1 MIGKREK
8 KILLL
13 IFVFFSA
20 VASLRPAS
28 GTEVSVDGS
37 RIYAGDHYINTI
49 TISWNSDPSVN
60 APKYVKYEQP
70 KGRSIVRI
78 SRRDEINYSSAGAVP
93 AGRTIFEIEL
103 TAKKPADSA
112 KSKAVLVYNGGET
125 GDSNEK
131 AIEITE
137 PVIRKKIFNIFKLSH
152 LILIC
157 LGIAV
162 AGLGGYRIAVFNRHR
177 REKKNKTAH
186 EAADRDLL
194 ELNSLGRLVEKKEVD
209 VYINQANSFFEKM
222 IRDLGTPEKSEET
235 DGLSFIGD
243 AEIKRKIHIVRKV
256 LHDARFSGY
265 VPAESEKEDIYQ
277 ACKSLYEIKSSK
289 ILEK

>member
-1 MIGKREK
+1 VIGKREK

-13 IFVFFSA
+13 IFVFLAA
-20 VASLRPAS
+20 VVPLRPAS

-37 RIYAGDHYINTI
+37 RLYAGDHYINTI
-49 TISWNSDPSVN
+49 SVSWKGDPSVS
-60 APKYVKYEQP
+60 APKYVKYEQS

-78 SRRDEINYSSAGAVP
+78 SRKDEINYSSADAVP
-93 AGRTIFEIEL
+93 AGNTIFEIEL
-103 TAKKPADSA
+103 TAKKPADST
-112 KSKAVLVYNGGET
+112 KSKAVLVYNVGES
-125 GDSNEK
+125 GNSSEK

-157 LGIAV
+157 LGIAA
-162 AGLGGYRIAVFNRHR
+162 AGLGGYRIAIFKRNR
-177 REKKNKTAH
+177 REKKNRTAH

-194 ELNSLGRLVEKKEVD
+194 ELNSLGRLIEKKEVD

-222 IRDLGTPEKSEET
+222 IRDLGTPEKTEET
-235 DGLSFIGD
+235 DDLAFIGD

-265 VPAESEKEDIYQ
+265 VPTDPEKEDIYQ
-277 ACKSLYEIKSSK
+277 ACKSLYETKSSK